1 MKNEAPV
8 TRETQES
15 CLNGSCG
22 TEAGST
28 ESTPM
33 TWESTPRVDILETA
47 EEFRVEADLPGV
59 RPDEVDVDLENGILR
74 IQGRARVPSS
84 NGTRDRIREFGP
96 GVFTRSFRL
105 GESIDVGK
113 ITAESKNGLLTL
125 RLPKVS
131 EVKPR
136 SIPVASTS

>member
-1 MKNEAPV
+1 MNHEAQLA
-8 TRETQES
+8 RETQES
-15 CLNGSCG
+15 CCNGSSSIG
-22 TEAGST
+22 AVSNESAEA
-28 ESTPM
+28 
-33 TWESTPRVDILETA
+33 TWESTPRVDILETS
-47 EEFRVEADLPGV
+47 EEFRVEAELPGV

-96 GVFTRSFRL
+96 GVFTRSFRV
-105 GESIDVGK
+105 GESIDAGR

-136 SIPVASTS
+136 SIPVSAAS